1 MRRLPFVSAQIVMGP
16 VILQA
21 TRIYRRRSV
30 MSVKNESRK
39 IMNTLI
45 IDKCSSLIEDISLFF
60 IVNFQITDLSKD
72 GLPRVKVFIP
82 DSMPQATVQYDE
94 AAMVIHV
101 KDPSLGWV
109 ARIEVV
115 RDTPYAPQVIQVKN
129 NRETRLGHTELE

>member
-1 MRRLPFVSAQIVMGP
+1 MKLIVL
-16 VILQA
+16 IL
-21 TRIYRRRSV
+21 TCY
-30 MSVKNESRK
+30 VKNENRK
-39 IMNTLI
+39 IKKTI
-45 IDKCSSLIEDISLFF
+45 IIVLFTHRRHF
-60 IVNFQITDLSKD
+60 FKVNFQITDLSKD

-82 DSMPQATVQYDE
+82 DSMPKATAQYDE
-94 AAMVIHV
+94 ETMNVHV

>member
-1 MRRLPFVSAQIVMGP
+1 
-16 VILQA
+16 
-21 TRIYRRRSV
+21 
-30 MSVKNESRK
+30 
-39 IMNTLI
+39 MN
-45 IDKCSSLIEDISLFF
+45 S
-60 IVNFQITDLSKD
+60 QITDLNKA

-94 AAMVIHV
+94 EAMVIHV

-109 ARIEVV
+109 ARVEVV